1 MRTIVV
7 AIIVTMITCAA
18 CCAEDKFCVIEKK
31 PQATEPV
38 GAVIET
44 AGVFVGKI
52 AAVTEIAFTGER
64 KLTVENETGECRIFP
79 FCATT
84 KIADDTFHAAT
95 FNQLKKGECVK
106 VKYSKDGGIEKA
118 EEVIIEKSPE
128 KTKEATPATAT
139 K

>member
-1 MRTIVV
+1 MRTI
-7 AIIVTMITCAA
+7 AISMMIAMIA
-18 CCAEDKFCVIEKK
+18 CTAWGAEDKFCVIHKEPK
-31 PQATEPV
+31 ATEPV
-38 GAVIET
+38 GAVVET

-52 AAVTEIAFTGER
+52 AAMTEIAFTGER

-95 FNQLKKGECVK
+95 FNQLKKGEKVK
-106 VKYSKDGGIEKA
+106 VEYAEEGGVAQARKVTVEGGAEKA
-118 EEVIIEKSPE
+118 V
-128 KTKEATPATAT
+128 EAPAAAA